1 LLSSHVFSITGI
13 MYITRIFD
21 SALYTGSRFL
31 NNCMLH
37 VIMFSS
43 QMLQFN
49 DIDNAV
55 CTVISANFMLAMHN
69 CAMSGG
75 SGGTCGQLQKAISL
89 MCQHY
94 TYDTAWCS
102 SQGICTFNLPKQFNK
117 ITLGWQPWA
126 MVCLNYAAQLP
137 AQENVTEFS
146 RHENL
151 KTYISDKYLR
161 LKRYLLL
168 N

>member
-1 LLSSHVFSITGI
+1 

-94 TYDTAWCS
+94 TYDTA
-102 SQGICTFNLPKQFNK
+102 
-117 ITLGWQPWA
+117 
-126 MVCLNYAAQLP
+126 
-137 AQENVTEFS
+137 
-146 RHENL
+146 
-151 KTYISDKYLR
+151 
-161 LKRYLLL
+161 
-168 N
+168 